1 MISLIIGNKGS
12 GKTKRLIDLINEAVA
27 KSDGTIVCIEK
38 SPLLTYEVTH
48 KARLIETDRFGIEGC
63 DAFYGMVCGI
73 IAQDHDLTE
82 IFVDATFKIVG
93 RDYDE
98 FAALI
103 NKLSKVSEEAKV
115 DFVFTVSEDK
125 EKLPEALFT
134 NVQVI

>member
-12 GKTKRLIDLINEAVA
+12 GKTKRLINLINEAVA
-27 KSDGTIVCIEK
+27 KSDGTVVCIEK

-82 IFVDATFKIVG
+82 VFVDATFKIVG

-103 NKLSKVSEEAKV
+103 NKLSTVSEEAKV

-125 EKLPEALFT
+125 EKLPEALFAKA
-134 NVQVI
+134 QVI

>member
-1 MISLIIGNKGS
+1 MVSLIIGNKGS
-12 GKTKRLIDLINEAVA
+12 GKTKRLIAMINDAVA
-27 KSDGTIVCIEK
+27 KSIGTVLCIEK

-48 KARLIETDRFGIEGC
+48 NARLIETERFDVEGC

-73 IAQDHDLTE
+73 IAQDHDITE

-103 NKLSKVSEEAKV
+103 NKLSKVSEDTGVK
-115 DFVFTVSEDK
+115 FVFTVSEDK
-125 EKLPEALFT
+125 EKLPEALFA
-134 NVQVI
+134 NVEVI